1 MHRTTLILCLST
13 CVGGCSSAPPPRTA
27 RMTEIGVEQT
37 NAQVRVL
44 LHEYLRWFTAET
56 VIAGDGVIEAETELA
71 VQEAALR
78 LKVNAVTSMQA
89 ALFQRD
95 PIAALADAW
104 ALTAGIAR
112 FFDQGNGRDLFGGSQ
127 SLVVDAFHG
136 LEAEIDRLVQSIVGK
151 ERADAVRPEIEQFVR
166 DNPLRDLSFG
176 RRSAGLRASSVTAAE
191 WQADGLRSVAQIDET
206 ARDLSDRMTIYA
218 EQLPQIVRWQGEILL
233 IESQHKFVAKPFA
246 NLDGVDRNLIAIEK
260 DVDAA
265 ARFLTSTPELL
276 AAERALLLDA
286 LRSERATILASI
298 DEQRVATLAAV
309 TAEREAILE
318 AVEELRR
325 TSFEDL
331 GTETEESLGRVEKL
345 STATV
350 EELRRASREAV
361 DHLFWRAVQ
370 LLLIGSAAFAVL
382 SLALRRTRPRVSS

>member
-1 MHRTTLILCLST
+1 
-13 CVGGCSSAPPPRTA
+13 
-27 RMTEIGVEQT
+27 
-37 NAQVRVL
+37 
-44 LHEYLRWFTAET
+44 
-56 VIAGDGVIEAETELA
+56 
-71 VQEAALR
+71 
-78 LKVNAVTSMQA
+78 MQA

-112 FFDQGNGRDLFGGSQ
+112 FFDQGNGRDLFGSSQ

-136 LEAEIDRLVQSIVGK
+136 LEREIDALVQSVVGK
-151 ERADAVRPEIEQFVR
+151 ERADAVRPEIERFVR

-176 RRSAGLRASSVTAAE
+176 RRSAGLRASSITAAE
-191 WQADGLRSVAQIDET
+191 WSAGGLRSVAQIDET

-233 IESQHKFVAKPFA
+233 IESQHKFVAKPFG
-246 NLDGVDRNLIAIEK
+246 NLDGVDRNLISIEE

-286 LRSERATILASI
+286 LRSERATILASV

-309 TAEREAILE
+309 TAEREAILA
-318 AVEELRR
+318 AVRR
-325 TSFEDL
+325 
-331 GTETEESLGRVEKL
+331 
-345 STATV
+345 
-350 EELRRASREAV
+350 
-361 DHLFWRAVQ
+361 
-370 LLLIGSAAFAVL
+370 
-382 SLALRRTRPRVSS
+382 